1 MRLES
6 ILRDVG
12 FGVRLCRRHEIVTAA
27 ALISLSFAIGACT
40 AGLSLIVSMLSTSR
54 TVLNLDL
61 QVNWRMLVFLA
72 GLGSLVTFLFG
83 LGPALRASAVAPGD
97 ALNRVRG
104 NRRHGSVCSVRWCR
118 AGGIQLRGPVRCWP
132 VLDQLR
138 KAGSMEE

>member
-12 FGVRLCRRHEIVTAA
+12 FGVRLCRRHKIVTAA

-40 AGLSLIVSMLSTSR
+40 AGFPLIVSMLSTSR

-72 GLGSLVTFLFG
+72 GPRQPCHLLVRTRPRTPCVGRRTRRRAESSAGKQTARVGLFRPLVPRRWHSASWSCSLL
-83 LGPALRASAVAPGD
+83 ACA
-97 ALNRVRG
+97 
-104 NRRHGSVCSVRWCR
+104 
-118 AGGIQLRGPVRCWP
+118 
-132 VLDQLR
+132 
-138 KAGSMEE
+138 

>member
-12 FGVRLCRRHEIVTAA
+12 FGVRLCRRHKIVTAA

-97 ALNRVRG
+97 ALKSSAGKQTARVSLFRPLVP
-104 NRRHGSVCSVRWCR
+104 RRWHSASWSCSLLAC
-118 AGGIQLRGPVRCWP
+118 A
-132 VLDQLR
+132 
-138 KAGSMEE
+138 